1 MSLFQTLFAG
11 ALGCISVLFA
21 GLFVC
26 CLGTGKLL
34 VGYTVKL
41 TSNGAI

>member
-26 CLGTGKLL
+26 CLGKLL